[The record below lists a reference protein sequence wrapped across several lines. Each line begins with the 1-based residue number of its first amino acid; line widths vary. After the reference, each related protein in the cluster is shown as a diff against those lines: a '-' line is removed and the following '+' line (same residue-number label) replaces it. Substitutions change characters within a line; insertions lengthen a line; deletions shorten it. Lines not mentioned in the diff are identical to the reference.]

1 MIFSIKNQPAAFG
14 RNPCAIMNIAPIS
27 SRPPEISVTEP
38 VSLAYERVKQM
49 LFKPFDLG
57 KWFIIGFCA
66 WLATLG
72 ESGGFNTCY
81 NGGSGSHYYG
91 GGHPAEQLRHVYFQA
106 RDYVL
111 ENLFWIVPLAV
122 FLVLF
127 SLAVWVALVWVSSRG
142 RFMFLHC
149 VALDKAE
156 VQAPWFHYA
165 KAANS
170 LFWFRLVLGLAGMF
184 LMLPLLVFIVV
195 VILKMVLAGEP
206 NVAGIMLSVGLG
218 MGFLVLALVFG
229 LVQKFMSD
237 FVVPVMYLRGGSCVA
252 AWREFFGLLS
262 GHIGQFLVY
271 LLFQIV
277 LGLVIGMLVLFVV
290 LLTCCVA
297 GCLMALPYIGTILLL
312 PVLIF
317 KRSYSL
323 YYLAQ
328 YGPQYDVFPRQQTP
342 EPPPAMPFTPSAV

>member
-1 MIFSIKNQPAAFG
+1 
-14 RNPCAIMNIAPIS
+14 MNIAPIS
-27 SRPPEISVTEP
+27 SRAPEISVTEP

-72 ESGGFNTCY
+72 ESGGFNSGY
-81 NGGSGSHYYG
+81 NGGSGSHHG
-91 GGHPAEQLRHVYFQA
+91 GGGNVTEQFRHIYFQA

-111 ENLFWIVPLAV
+111 ENLFWIVPLAA
-122 FLVLF
+122 FLVLL

-156 VQAPWFHYA
+156 VQTPWQHYA
-165 KAANS
+165 KVANS
-170 LFWFRLVLGLAGMF
+170 LCWFRLVLGLAGML
-184 LMLPLLVFIVV
+184 LMLPLLVLIGV
-195 VILKMVLAGEP
+195 VIAKMIMAGEP
-206 NVAGIMLSVGLG
+206 NFAGIMLSVGLG
-218 MGFLVLALVFG
+218 LGFLVLALVFG
-229 LVQKFMSD
+229 LAQKFMSD
-237 FVVPVMYLRGGSCVA
+237 FVVPVMYLRGDSCVT
-252 AWREFFGLLS
+252 AWREFLALLS
-262 GHIGQFLVY
+262 AHIGQFLLY

-277 LGLVIGMLVLFVV
+277 LGMVIGMLVLFAV

-297 GCLMALPYIGTILLL
+297 GCLMALPYIGTVLLL